1 MTIEEMAKDKL
12 GISELNMIV
21 VAPITTLVTL
31 S

>member
-21 VAPITTLVTL
+21 VAPIATLVTL